1 MREVMLRYRVKVLRI
16 DDGLSYYAGA
26 HHNNGVGFTFDHH
39 PDAQACAAAYTSDIH
54 VCTVEET
61 EFHPS
66 QLEGELHA

>member
-1 MREVMLRYRVKVLRI
+1 MREVMLRYRVNVLRI

-26 HHNNGVGFTFDHH
+26 SCTNGVGFTFDHH
-39 PDAQACAAAYTSDIH
+39 PDAQACADAYTSDVH

-66 QLEGELHA
+66 QLQGEHHA